1 MRSSGVQ
8 GESQDE
14 GQAQGAWDEEDIKL
28 DGWTSPTDEG
38 WRDDGWGL
46 GHRRGRANVAV
57 ALAPVALSPA
67 NPGWQGCN

>member
-28 DGWTSPTDEG
+28 DG
-38 WRDDGWGL
+38 
-46 GHRRGRANVAV
+46 
-57 ALAPVALSPA
+57 
-67 NPGWQGCN
+67 